1 MTERYPNVPGR
12 LLQGIDRYASPRA
25 QMYKQG
31 AEWQSLTA
39 KEMLRR
45 IAGLSDRLAKLG
57 VARGDRVALFAPNCP
72 EWHVA
77 DFAIQGLGAIVVPI
91 YFRESR
97 DRMAYILGHSEA
109 KVIFVAG
116 EDQAKRWREIA
127 GGKSSV
133 EKVIFAGSE
142 SRGSLA
148 SNSEGGP
155 CKEEFVYEGLIDG
168 AGAVEIEAYRRRVDG
183 IGSDCLASIIYTSG
197 TTGEPKGVMLSHAN
211 FTSNS
216 QASFERFG
224 LQAGIVALSFLPLAH
239 VYERLVDYGYLF
251 NGVSVAYVPRMEDV
265 PQALLEVRPQ
275 VCAAVPRF
283 FEKLYANILERGEQ
297 TKGVQRGIFDW
308 AMRVAQRGRALAGL
322 RAAGFAGSA
331 LAMGSWPTGW
341 CTRNFA
347 RAWAGGMLEFI
358 SGGAPLAPELAEFF
372 TAVDMPLYQGYGLTE
387 TSPVIATNLPSE
399 NHIGTVGRPIPGV
412 EVRIAEDG
420 EMLVRGPCVMLGYYK
435 KPEETRAA
443 ISPDG
448 WLATGDIGRLDADG
462 YLVITDRKKE
472 LLKTAGGKLVAPA
485 PIENALKSSPYILN
499 AVLVGDRR
507 PYHRRADRAE
517 FRHTCRRGRSEDGL
531 TIRFA
536 AEMVADP
543 WVHQLIEG
551 EIKRLTANLAQ
562 YETIKRFALLEHDF
576 TFDGGE
582 LTYTLK
588 LKRRV
593 IEQRYARCDRAAVRR
608 AVAGASADSRVT
620 RRGIPVVQDSRQYN
634 SSREN
639 EIDERFTGDCR
650 PRLCFAADRGHGQIP
665 QLRGDAARARGF
677 RRGHDY
683 RGRAARQSDRPQ
695 QGVAARL
702 HRPRQVF
709 SAAEYGGLLQ
719 RRGGHPHGA
728 AGPRSGA
735 FELGEA

>member
-1 MTERYPNVPGR
+1 MTEGYPNVPGR
-12 LLQGIDRYASPRA
+12 LLQGIDRYRSPRA

-31 AEWQSLTA
+31 AGWQAFTA
-39 KEMLRR
+39 AEMLRR

-97 DRMAYILGHSEA
+97 ERMAYILGHSEA
-109 KVIFVAG
+109 KVIFIAG
-116 EDQAKRWREIA
+116 EEQAKRWKESA
-127 GGKSSV
+127 DGKSSV
-133 EKVIFAGSE
+133 EKVIFAGGGATGPSAGGAE
-142 SRGSLA
+142 VSGIAELA
-148 SNSEGGP
+148 Y
-155 CKEEFVYEGLIDG
+155 EELIAG
-168 AGAVEIEAYRRRVDG
+168 AGEAEVEAYRRRVAAV
-183 IGSDCLASIIYTSG
+183 GSDCLASIIYTSG

-251 NGVSVAYVPRMEDV
+251 NGVSAAYVPRMEDV

-283 FEKLYANILERGEQ
+283 FEKLYGNILERGHK

-308 AMRVAQRGRALAGL
+308 AMRMAREAVPWKAYGRPVSSGVRWQWAVANRLVYKKFREGVGGRLI
-322 RAAGFAGSA
+322 
-331 LAMGSWPTGW
+331 
-341 CTRNFA
+341 
-347 RAWAGGMLEFI
+347 EFI

-387 TSPVIATNLPSE
+387 SSPVIATNLPGE

-412 EVRIAEDG
+412 ETRIAEDG
-420 EMLVRGPCVMLGYYK
+420 ELLVRGPCVMQGYYR

-448 WLATGDIGRLDADG
+448 WLSTGDIGRLDADG

-472 LLKTAGGKLVAPA
+472 LLKTAGGKLIAPA

-499 AVLVGDRR
+499 AVVVGDRR
-507 PYHRRADRAE
+507 PYLAALIVPNFATVQARAQQAGVKISSAE
-517 FRHTCRRGRSEDGL
+517 Q
-531 TIRFA
+531 
-536 AEMVADP
+536 MVASA

-551 EIKRLTANLAQ
+551 EIKRLTLNLAQ
-562 YETIKRFALLEHDF
+562 FETIKRFALLEREF

-582 LTYTLK
+582 LTFTLK

-593 IEQRYARCDRAAVRR
+593 I
-608 AVAGASADSRVT
+608 
-620 RRGIPVVQDSRQYN
+620 
-634 SSREN
+634 
-639 EIDERFTGDCR
+639 DERYR
-650 PRLCFAADRGHGQIP
+650 EEVERLYAQP
-665 QLRGDAARARGF
+665 
-677 RRGHDY
+677 
-683 RGRAARQSDRPQ
+683 SP
-695 QGVAARL
+695 
-702 HRPRQVF
+702 P
-709 SAAEYGGLLQ
+709 
-719 RRGGHPHGA
+719 PHHA
-728 AGPRSGA
+728 
-735 FELGEA
+735 